1 MDDAQRDGLP
11 EHPSMRVR
19 ARNTAVLA
27 AGSAASG
34 VLVYVFF
41 ALTTRHLGAAA
52 SAPVSVLWTYWSF
65 AAAALTFPIQH
76 WITRSVAA
84 YGGQGQVR
92 GGLVRLSLV
101 MLAMSA
107 AAGLLAWLV
116 RGQLFHRD
124 DLWFPALVAA
134 MTFGSAAV
142 GVSRGGLASRRL
154 FGRLSV
160 AIAGENALRCLGAV
174 ALIASHERS
183 AVAFGLVLLGGQLVV
198 LAWHSALRYSRGV
211 ERQPTGS
218 PVAFLGGSAVGQLLG
233 QTVLTGGPVLLSL
246 LGGAP
251 SDVTALFAGLA
262 IFRTPY
268 ILALGVVPPLTIRLT
283 ALVVE
288 RNQAAL
294 RRIRWVVLA
303 ALVLA
308 SVPVA
313 ALAAWLGPDV
323 LNLIFGKNV
332 VLGRVPTMLVALGSL
347 LAMANLVFTLMV
359 MAQNRAVAVARAWL
373 IGAAGVA
380 PVLLLTSYSP
390 LGRTCTAF
398 LVAEVAA
405 FVALVIEERSGT
417 RKLEPVA
424 AARD

>member
-1 MDDAQRDGLP
+1 
-11 EHPSMRVR
+11 
-19 ARNTAVLA
+19 
-27 AGSAASG
+27 
-34 VLVYVFF
+34 VLVYAFF

-84 YGGQGQVR
+84 YGGEGQVR

-101 MLAMSA
+101 LLVVSA
-107 AAGLLAWLV
+107 AAGVLAWLV
-116 RGQLFHRD
+116 RDQLFHRD
-124 DLWFPALVAA
+124 DLWFPGLVAA

-142 GVSRGGLASRRL
+142 GVSRGGLASRQQ

-174 ALIASHERS
+174 ALMASHERS
-183 AVAFGLVLLGGQLVV
+183 AVAFGMVLLGGQLVV
-198 LAWHSALRYSRGV
+198 FAWPSALRYSRGV

-233 QTVLTGGPVLLSL
+233 QTVLAGGPVLLSL

-251 SDVTALFAGLA
+251 ADVTALFAGLA

-288 RNQAAL
+288 RNHAAL
-294 RRIRWVVLA
+294 RRLRWVLLA
-303 ALVLA
+303 AVLLA

-313 ALAAWLGPDV
+313 GLAAWLGPDV
-323 LNLIFGKNV
+323 LTLIFGKNV
-332 VLGRVPTMLVALGSL
+332 VLGRVPTMIVALGSL

-359 MAQNRAVAVARAWL
+359 MAQNRAQAVARAWL
-373 IGAAGVA
+373 IGVAAVA
-380 PVLLLTSYSP
+380 PVLLLTTYGP
-390 LGRTCTAF
+390 LGRTCAAF
-398 LVAEVAA
+398 LVAEAAA
-405 FVALVIEERSGT
+405 FVALVIEELSGT

-424 AARD
+424 AA

>member
-1 MDDAQRDGLP
+1 
-11 EHPSMRVR
+11 MRVR
-19 ARNTAVLA
+19 ARNTVILA

-41 ALTTRHLGAAA
+41 ALTARHLGAGP

-101 MLAMSA
+101 MLAVSA

-116 RGQLFHRD
+116 RDQLFHRD

-142 GVSRGGLASRRL
+142 GVSRGGLASRRQ

-160 AIAGENALRCLGAV
+160 AIAGENALRCVGAV

-198 LAWHSALRYSRGV
+198 FAWPSALRYSRGV

-294 RRIRWVVLA
+294 RRIRWILLT
-303 ALVLA
+303 ALVTA

-313 ALAAWLGPDV
+313 GLAAWLGPDV
-323 LNLIFGKNV
+323 LTLIFGKNV
-332 VLGRVPTMLVALGSL
+332 VLGRGPTTVVALGSL
-347 LAMANLVFTLMV
+347 LAMANLVFTLIV
-359 MAQNRAVAVARAWL
+359 MAQNRAQAVARAWL
-373 IGAAGVA
+373 IGVVAVA
-380 PVLLLTSYSP
+380 PVLALTSSSP
-390 LGRTCTAF
+390 LGRTCAAF
-398 LVAEVAA
+398 LVAEAVA

-417 RKLEPVA
+417 RKLQPVA
-424 AARD
+424 AA